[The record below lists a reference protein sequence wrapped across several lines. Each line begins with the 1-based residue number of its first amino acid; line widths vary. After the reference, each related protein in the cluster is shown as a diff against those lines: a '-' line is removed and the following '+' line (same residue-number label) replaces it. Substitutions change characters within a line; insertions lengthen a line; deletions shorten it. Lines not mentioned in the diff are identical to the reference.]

1 MHENSVK
8 INQKQRAIST
18 EEYLMKKGLL
28 YQNSPKKQIKP
39 ESIPQNCI
47 AMELEMLYVQ
57 ITVHRKN
64 HQSALT
70 GDRTVYKHIKVSAK
84 ESQLQ
89 GKLLTD

>member
-8 INQKQRAIST
+8 TNQKQRAIST

-47 AMELEMLYVQ
+47 AMELEMLYV
-57 ITVHRKN
+57 
-64 HQSALT
+64 
-70 GDRTVYKHIKVSAK
+70 
-84 ESQLQ
+84 
-89 GKLLTD
+89 